1 MIDGCVFVRA
11 EGRSTRLLLEDKR
24 FLSGQRGRYEQY
36 SLVAEEEEEVPA
48 KAYDD
53 DEYDDTYDGNQVGA
67 NDADSHD
74 ELLLRR
80 PFTVPQVLRSRP
92 NKGKEEEEEDEEE
105 EEEELASP
113 WNIMIKHRLV
123 QRRGRRSQMMTSF
136 TDPVV
141 SMDLLRAVLQPTINE
156 EIQAVFGKYMKKAAG
171 NVRENTGEDL
181 DTEQLIH
188 ETCRN
193 CLEQAKLLFCDGKK
207 SVARLPHEVPVMKR
221 ARPAEEDTSQQQGS
235 PAPKKRKGRPPG
247 QSQLSSL
254 KPVAV
259 NMGKSKSCE
268 PAQREGPKWD
278 PSRITE
284 STYFVLGSRANKA
297 LGMGGTRGRLYIRH
311 PHLFKYAADPQDKHW
326 LAEQH
331 HMRATGGKM
340 AYLLLEEDI
349 KELAASEEYRGSLEL
364 KLDELKPFT
373 APPWMAQ
380 KMRMAMEALRCGGEG
395 EPPPPPKDA

>member
-1 MIDGCVFVRA
+1 MTWQCGLIQSSPKQIIIWDQILGYRSSVDRA
-11 EGRSTRLLLEDKR
+11 SVKR
-24 FLSGQRGRYEQY
+24 GPFGKSWGQRTGSSGPSSNLCSGPKFFQ
-36 SLVAEEEEEVPA
+36 
-48 KAYDD
+48 
-53 DEYDDTYDGNQVGA
+53 
-67 NDADSHD
+67 
-74 ELLLRR
+74 
-80 PFTVPQVLRSRP
+80 
-92 NKGKEEEEEDEEE
+92 
-105 EEEELASP
+105 
-113 WNIMIKHRLV
+113 
-123 QRRGRRSQMMTSF
+123 
-136 TDPVV
+136 
-141 SMDLLRAVLQPTINE
+141 
-156 EIQAVFGKYMKKAAG
+156 KAAG

-207 SVARLPHEVPVMKR
+207 SVARLPHEVPVLKR
-221 ARPAEEDTSQQQGS
+221 AKPADEDVSQQQGS

-247 QSQLSSL
+247 QSQLSNQ

-259 NMGKSKSCE
+259 NMSKTKPCE
-268 PAQREGPKWD
+268 PVQREGPKWD
-278 PSRITE
+278 PTRITE
-284 STYFVLGSRANKA
+284 STCFVLGSRANKA

-373 APPWMAQ
+373 APAWMAQ
-380 KMRMAMEALRCGGEG
+380 KMRTAMEALRCGCEG
-395 EPPPPPKDA
+395 DPPPPPKDA